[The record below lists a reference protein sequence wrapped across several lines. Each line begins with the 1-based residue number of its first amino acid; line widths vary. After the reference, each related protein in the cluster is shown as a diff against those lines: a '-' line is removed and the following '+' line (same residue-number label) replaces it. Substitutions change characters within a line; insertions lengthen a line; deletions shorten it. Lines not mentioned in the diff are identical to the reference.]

1 MPTGW
6 GEEMAD
12 TNTSKEML
20 GTVQAALKKVL
31 EGGQEIKQGS
41 HRIVRADLAKIA
53 ALEKDFNARAAAE
66 ESAGV
71 GLFDDC
77 YTALFDGR

>member
-1 MPTGW
+1 M
-6 GEEMAD
+6 
-12 TNTSKEML
+12 
-20 GTVQAALKKVL
+20 L

-53 ALEKDFNARAAAE
+53 ALEQDYNARAAAE
-66 ESAGV
+66 ESTGV
-71 GLFDDC
+71 GFFDDC